1 MKDKLRFARPFVLVT
16 ASCIFCVPVWAQK
29 FNVAPASPVLLGD
42 AVAISVDGLLPNQTI
57 KIVSERVVLEWGG
70 EKRALYRAE
79 AAFNAD
85 ASGKVD
91 LATAEP
97 KTGALKAGTL
107 EAGTLETGTYKR
119 ADVSGLF
126 WSMRPVKEEV
136 PADRPLME
144 VRLRATNITDNT
156 VIAEKTITFIKALA
170 DVVTEAVEQFPGA
183 VFAIQ
188 KTAAGLSPQR
198 VVNAPASNSAPTP
211 TPTPTKRPAII
222 LLGGSEGGSTVTRGA
237 AQLASHGF
245 AVLALPYYSPP
256 NWPSQKAELP
266 TLPAAFADIPIERLN
281 EARAWLKTR
290 ADVDANRIAI
300 HGTSKGAEFA
310 LLAAVHLPW
319 VRAVVAIVPSDVVW
333 EGWGDKVEP
342 GKRASFAF
350 NGKPFAFVPYV
361 DFAQEFMGY
370 QTGEDIR
377 IRRPQDKG
385 RAAHPAAAVLARI
398 PVERIK
404 APVLLVAGQ
413 DDQVWNSAMM
423 AHNIAERRA
432 AAKLDTVS
440 LIYTEAGHYLTGTG
454 FDPTTQYDLGLMK
467 GGGTPM
473 GNAKAQADAW
483 PKTIEFLKRTLA
495 TKN

>member
-1 MKDKLRFARPFVLVT
+1 MKNKFRFAIASALVT
-16 ASCIFCVPVWAQK
+16 ASCIFYGSVFAQK
-29 FNVAPASPVLLGD
+29 FKVTPQSPILLGD
-42 AVAISVDGLLPNQTI
+42 AVEISVSGLTPNQTI
-57 KIVSERVVLEWGG
+57 KIVSERVLIEWGG

-85 ASGKVD
+85 ANGKVD

-97 KTGALKAGTL
+97 KTGTLK
-107 EAGTLETGTYKR
+107 TGTYKR
-119 ADVSGLF
+119 ADARGLF
-126 WSMRPVKEEV
+126 WSMQPVKDDV

-144 VRLRATNITDNT
+144 VRLRVSNITDNI
-156 VIAEKTITFIKALA
+156 VIAEKTIAFIKALP
-170 DVVTEAVEQFPGA
+170 DVVTEAVDKFPGA

-188 KTAAGLSPQR
+188 KTAVGVSAQSAA
-198 VVNAPASNSAPTP
+198 NALASNSTP
-211 TPTPTKRPAII
+211 TPAPTKRPAII
-222 LLGGSEGGSTVTRGA
+222 LLGGSEGGSMVTQGA

-256 NWPSQKAELP
+256 NYPSQKAELP
-266 TLPAAFADIPIERLN
+266 MLPAAFADIPIERLN

-290 ADVDANRIAI
+290 ADVDASRIAI

-310 LLAAVHLPW
+310 LLAGVHLPW
-319 VRAVVAIVPSDVVW
+319 VRAVVAVVPSDVVW

-342 GKRASFAF
+342 GKRASFSL
-350 NGKPFAFVPYV
+350 NGKPFAFVPYM
-361 DFAQEFMGY
+361 DFAQEFTGF

-385 RAAHPAAAVLARI
+385 RAAHPEAAVLARI

-432 AAKLDTVS
+432 AAKLETVS
-440 LIYTEAGHYLTGTG
+440 LIYTDAGHYLTGTG
-454 FDPTTQYDLGLMK
+454 FDPTTQYDVGLMK

-483 PKTIEFLKRTLA
+483 PKTIEFLQRTLGS
-495 TKN
+495 KN